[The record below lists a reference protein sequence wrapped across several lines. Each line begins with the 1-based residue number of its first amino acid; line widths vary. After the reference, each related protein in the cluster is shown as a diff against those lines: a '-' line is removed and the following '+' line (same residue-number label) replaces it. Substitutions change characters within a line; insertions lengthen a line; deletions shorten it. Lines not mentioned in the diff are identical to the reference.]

1 METIKEA
8 KLKQQRMKI
17 DSAENEENNNFRL
30 KTKHNVLLNIKKEK
44 GITLVALVITKLVP
58 TA

>member
-1 METIKEA
+1 MKSKNTKEDFLMKNLKEA
-8 KLKQQRMKI
+8 TCRAKSKSYQ
-17 DSAENEENNNFRL
+17 SA
-30 KTKHNVLLNIKKEK
+30 K

>member
-1 METIKEA
+1 MRKTSNNKEQMTQAIKSNSF
-8 KLKQQRMKI
+8 K
-17 DSAENEENNNFRL
+17 SN
-30 KTKHNVLLNIKKEK
+30 K